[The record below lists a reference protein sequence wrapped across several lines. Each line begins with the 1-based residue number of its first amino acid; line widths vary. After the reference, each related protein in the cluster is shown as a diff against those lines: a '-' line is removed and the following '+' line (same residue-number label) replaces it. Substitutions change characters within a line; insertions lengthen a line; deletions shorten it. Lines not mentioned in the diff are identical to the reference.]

1 MKTLKLTLAAVLLSA
16 FTMNAQKNADAAAV
30 KSAAE
35 TVQTK
40 TEAPKQAT
48 KVVQEQATK
57 AVQVKDSDAVSVKE
71 SSTTSKKVAK
81 KAVVSKAT
89 IIENEKAEKAAKAT
103 KAVKKDN

>member
-40 TEAPKQAT
+40 TEAPK
-48 KVVQEQATK
+48 QATK